1 MRHGKKNAKLG
12 RTSSHRR
19 LMLSNM
25 SCSLIKHKRITTTL
39 VKAKALQ
46 KYIEPLITKSK
57 NNTMHSRRMVFRYLR
72 NKYGVSELFDNISMK
87 VSNRDGG
94 YTRIIKLE
102 NRLGDNAKMCI
113 IEFVDYNDLYIKDHK
128 KSGKKRTRRSK
139 KPTDNL
145 VQQSNTIEQHPVKEE
160 SPVKE
165 EAKVE
170 DSENLHDKK
179 GNKKSSNE
187 DKKEE

>member
-12 RTSSHRR
+12 RTSSHRS

-94 YTRIIKLE
+94 YTRIIKLA
-102 NRLGDNAKMCI
+102 NRKNDNSLVSL
-113 IEFVDYNDLYIKDHK
+113 IEFVDFK
-128 KSGKKRTRRSK
+128 KNINIEDEAEVTSK
-139 KPTDNL
+139 VTTGD
-145 VQQSNTIEQHPVKEE
+145 EE
-160 SPVKE
+160 
-165 EAKVE
+165 
-170 DSENLHDKK
+170 
-179 GNKKSSNE
+179 
-187 DKKEE
+187 

>member
-72 NKYGVSELFDNISMK
+72 NKYGVSELFDNISIK

-113 IEFVDYNDLYIKDHK
+113 IEFVDYNDLYINILFQ
-128 KSGKKRTRRSK
+128 RFF
-139 KPTDNL
+139 
-145 VQQSNTIEQHPVKEE
+145 
-160 SPVKE
+160 
-165 EAKVE
+165 
-170 DSENLHDKK
+170 
-179 GNKKSSNE
+179 SSIR
-187 DKKEE
+187 